1 MSTAGAARKEI
12 RKYWFTVEG
21 NNESWYLG
29 WLEKRINKHPGSKYR
44 VIFPCSVQQNP
55 LKFSKTV
62 NVLSVPEVTHW
73 CDVESDEYV
82 HVRRFQDVLQQM
94 RKSTGLGGRK
104 FRYLLG
110 YSNFTFELWMV
121 LHKLSLYETLG
132 TRFDYLEPINTAYG
146 ENYTRLENYKSERNF
161 KRILG
166 SLTLDDVADAI
177 GRAKEITAMNR
188 EENFRRESCCGYRYY
203 TENPSL
209 SIWESVEKILNDC
222 RITGEPRGENL

>member
-1 MSTAGAARKEI
+1 MSTATADRKEI

-21 NNESWYLG
+21 KNESWYLG
-29 WLEKRINKHPGSKYR
+29 WLEKKINRHPGSKYR
-44 VIFPCSVQQNP
+44 VILPCSVQQNP
-55 LKFSKTV
+55 LKFSKTL
-62 NVLSVPEVTHW
+62 NVLSAPEVTHW
-73 CDVESDEYV
+73 CDVESEEYM
-82 HVRRFQDVLQQM
+82 HVRKFQDVLQQM

-121 LHKLSLYETLG
+121 LHKLSFYETLG
-132 TRFDYLEPINTAYG
+132 NRFEYLEPINRAYG
-146 ENYTRLENYKSERNF
+146 ENYTKLENYKNERNF

-166 SLTLDDVADAI
+166 SLTLDDVTAAI
-177 GRAKEITAMNR
+177 GRAKEITAINR
-188 EENFRRESCCGYRYY
+188 EENFYQANYFGYRYY

-222 RITGEPRGENL
+222 SITGEP